1 MPGESKSAGI
11 SEMRMILSTFVTLLS
26 LTVAAQASPEDSA
39 TVDSLVQA
47 STDTSLGMDRRRDL
61 LKEAIER
68 DRTGSALHALARLRL
83 EKGTTYSRQQARS
96 LLKRALGREPDNSEY
111 VATFAELL
119 WRTGPRSGSYKRA
132 REAIALDPK
141 NVRAHYWAGRFV
153 VWSWEMTFFTR
164 EGAGDEARVA
174 GDGDVTAGRTFA
186 QRGYA
191 DMDVD
196 VGIDYL
202 SRALWL
208 DPDHWPS
215 RVHLGLAYYLARRPD
230 ALISLFKDD
239 IERNPGRADA
249 FFFKGLGHQAKGDPE
264 AAYRAY
270 VDGLARLSD
279 RQRRFMQS
287 VFLMRDRKSW
297 KNDEPPPD
305 EEAIRK
311 FWFGKDPLYLS
322 EINER
327 MLEQCRRVAFANL
340 RFGDPINGY
349 AGWETARGQ
358 AYIRYGDPVARH
370 MTPADIDLGL
380 TKTIEEE
387 AEMRRRQWRPS
398 GGIFEFHPRKDT
410 WTYEGFEVS
419 FLNTNSWDSWRFGKS
434 KLGGRSLN
442 FSELVKAVPDY
453 YRYPYQ
459 YSVPYQVAQ
468 FRRDGGKTGVEV
480 YYALPGDK
488 VAHEEVNPG
497 VRAVDVLQAMFLFD
511 TAWDTLRREVG
522 RVRRMP
528 WIDYVSTRRGYLL
541 ASEQLTLAPGDYNL
555 AGEAEDQATR
565 KVGTFRDRL
574 RVRRFSADSL
584 EISSLLMARRIVE
597 RDEWPMDRARFMVL
611 PNPLRECSRDGSAW
625 FYFEVYNLTRD
636 TFGATHYRIGY
647 QTQVIPERSRLD
659 DPQPEWTTAVSYTY
673 RGARDWE
680 PRYLRVDMAGTAPG
694 LRAFRVIVEDLL
706 ARAEAESM
714 TRFRVR
720 W

>member
-1 MPGESKSAGI
+1 MIALFLSGLLWLTNGVQAAAEVPSK
-11 SEMRMILSTFVTLLS
+11 
-26 LTVAAQASPEDSA
+26 
-39 TVDSLVQA
+39 VDSLIQA
-47 STDTSLGMDRRRDL
+47 STDTTLGMDGRRDL
-61 LKEAIER
+61 LKDAIKL
-68 DRTGSALHALARLRL
+68 DRTGRALHALARLRL

-96 LLKRALGREPDNSEY
+96 LLTRALEREPDNGDY

-132 REAIALDPK
+132 REAISLDPK
-141 NVRAHYWAGRFV
+141 NVRAYYWAGRFV

-164 EGAGDEARVA
+164 EDEGDAMRVA
-174 GDGDVTAGRTFA
+174 GDGDVTTGRTFA

-202 SRALWL
+202 GRALWL
-208 DPDHWPS
+208 DADHWPS
-215 RVHLGLAYYLARRPD
+215 RVHLGLAYYLSRKPD
-230 ALISLFKDD
+230 ALISLFQDD
-239 IERNPGRADA
+239 IKRNPGRADA
-249 FFFKGLGHQAKGDPE
+249 YFFIGLGYQQKEDPE

-287 VFLMRDRKSW
+287 VFLMRDKKSW
-297 KNDEPPPD
+297 KNEEPPPD

-322 EINER
+322 KINER

-349 AGWETARGQ
+349 AGWETDRGQ

-380 TKTIEEE
+380 TKTLEEE
-387 AEMRRRQWRPS
+387 ARMRRRNPRPS

-410 WTYEGFEVS
+410 WTYDGFEVS
-419 FLNTNSWDSWRFGKS
+419 FLNTNSWDSWRFGES
-434 KLGGRSLN
+434 KLGGQTLA
-442 FSELVKAVPDY
+442 FSELVELVPDY

-459 YSVPYQVAQ
+459 YSVPYQIAQ
-468 FRRDGGKTGVEV
+468 FRRDGGTTSVEV
-480 YYALPGDK
+480 YYALSGEQ
-488 VAHEEVNPG
+488 VTHEEVGPG
-497 VRAVDVLQAMFLFD
+497 VRAVDVVQALFLFD
-511 TAWDTLRREVG
+511 TAWDTLRSEVG

-528 WIDYVSTRRGYLL
+528 WLHYVSTKRGYLI
-541 ASEQLTLAPGDYNL
+541 ASEQLTLTPGDYYL
-555 AGEAEDQATR
+555 AGEAEDQPSK
-565 KVGTFRDRL
+565 KVGTFREPL
-574 RVRRFSADSL
+574 EVRRFNPDSL

-597 RDEWPMDRARFMVL
+597 RDEWPVERGRYIVL
-611 PNPLRECSRDGSAW
+611 PNPLHECSRDGSAW
-625 FYFEVYNLTRD
+625 FYFEVYNLARD

-647 QTQVIPERSRLD
+647 QTQVLPERRRLE
-659 DPQPEWTTAVSYTY
+659 DPEPEWTTAVSYTY

-680 PRYLRVDMAGTAPG
+680 PRYLRVDMDGTSPG
-694 LRAFRVIVEDLL
+694 LRTFRVVVEDLL
-706 ARAEAESM
+706 AGAEAEST